1 MPSEFYFRA
10 CEFFLQSILNLR
22 PCGTGYWL
30 LTALQVPLALV
41 LTLLSALHLHQPHKQ
56 APPELQVILTFS
68 SHFRLELYMISL
80 SDKATIFPQDVVLLL
95 P

>member
-10 CEFFLQSILNLR
+10 CEFFVQSILNLR
-22 PCGTGYWL
+22 PCGTGYWI

-41 LTLLSALHLHQPHKQ
+41 LTVLSASHLHQPHKQ
-56 APPELQVILTFS
+56 APPELQVLTFS
-68 SHFRLELYMISL
+68 SHFRLELYTINL
-80 SDKATIFPQDVVLLL
+80 SDKATVFPQDVVLQT